1 MHPSEKLYMS
11 SQRALFGANP
21 SVQIKLSEVIGALS
35 YALDITE
42 GQPEGHAARSCML
55 GMRIAREMRL
65 PTESS
70 SALFY
75 GLLLKDLGC
84 SSNASKMCYLFG
96 SDERAAKRDIKLV
109 DWSHVSRSIGY
120 IARHVAPQGSILRK
134 AVKFARVAIGG
145 VKEAKE
151 LVALRCERGA
161 NIAKQLELPDETV
174 AAIRALDEHWDGQ
187 GHPDGLT
194 GEQIPM
200 LGRILCLAQT
210 AEVFARQSGVDAAM
224 EMARERSGTWF
235 DPQLVKIFL
244 SLQKDTNFWREF
256 QINDPRQGVTALEP
270 KDQVRS
276 ADESSL
282 DRIAHGFAQVIDAK
296 SPWTFK
302 HSEGVAEISVGIAD
316 VLGFDTAQCRYIRRA
331 ALLHDV
337 GKLGIS
343 NLILDKPGK
352 LTAVE
357 FTEMKKHSR
366 YTFEILTRVEGFRAL
381 ADMASSHHERLD
393 GKGYHRGLS
402 ADQLSIPVRILA
414 VADMYE
420 ALAAKRPYRQDLA
433 PQEVMEILTKNAGT
447 GICPEV
453 FAALMTWLARSA
465 YRPIKLA
472 A

>member
-1 MHPSEKLYMS
+1 MS
-11 SQRALFGANP
+11 SQRALFGADP

-55 GMRIAREMRL
+55 GMWLAREMRL
-65 PTESS
+65 PTGSS

-96 SDERAAKRDIKLV
+96 SDERAAKRDIKIV
-109 DWSHVSRSIGY
+109 DWSRVSRSIGY

-134 AVKFARVAIGG
+134 VTKFARVAIGG

-161 NIAKQLELPDETV
+161 NIAKQLELPDETA

-187 GHPDGLT
+187 GHPDGLA
-194 GEQIPM
+194 GEQIPV

-210 AEVFARQSGVDAAM
+210 AEVFVRQQGLDAAM
-224 EMARERSGTWF
+224 EMARNRSGTWF
-235 DPQLVKIFL
+235 DPGLVKIFL
-244 SLQKDTNFWREF
+244 ALRNDTKFWEEF
-256 QINDPRQGVTALEP
+256 QRSDPRQGVAAFEP
-270 KDQVRS
+270 TDQVRA

-352 LTAVE
+352 LTADE

-366 YTFEILTRVEGFRAL
+366 YTYEILTRVDGFRGL
-381 ADMASSHHERLD
+381 ADVASSHHERLD

-402 ADQLSIPVRILA
+402 AEQLSVPARILA
-414 VADMYE
+414 VADIYE
-420 ALAAKRPYRQDLA
+420 ALAAKRTYRQDLA
-433 PQEVMEILTKNAGT
+433 PQEVMEILTKNAGA

-453 FAALMTWLARSA
+453 FAALKIWLARSA
-465 YRPIKLA
+465 YRPVKLA